1 MTRSDTHEGW
11 RAFFDGHAPF
21 YMQNVFT
28 RNTRAE
34 VEFLVEELRL
44 TTGARVLDVGCGT
57 GRHAVPLARRGCRM
71 VGIDISR
78 GMLRQA
84 QAAAQQASVA
94 VDWVQA
100 DATLFA
106 TPDRF
111 DAAYCLCEGA
121 FGLIGAGEDPRMH
134 DAAIALNLA
143 RCLRTGARVVL
154 TALNGLRFLRPY
166 RGEDIAAGTFEP
178 ETLAERVCMEWQA
191 EGCPRKVIVYEH
203 GHRPEG
209 LGALFATAGFTVE
222 HVGGGTAG
230 DWGRRPL
237 DPEEFEIMLIAE
249 RNGATP

>member
-1 MTRSDTHEGW
+1 MARTNIHEGW
-11 RAFFDGHAPF
+11 RAFFDGHAPS

-28 RNTRAE
+28 RNTLGE

-44 TTGARVLDVGCGT
+44 TTGDRVLDVGCGT

-71 VGIDISR
+71 VGIDLSR

-84 QAAAQQASVA
+84 QAAAKRASVA

-100 DATLFA
+100 DAALFA
-106 TPDRF
+106 TADRF

-121 FGLIGAGEDPRMH
+121 FGLIGAGEDPLEH
-134 DAAIALNLA
+134 DAAIARNLA
-143 RCLRTGARVVL
+143 GCLRPRARVVL
-154 TALNGLRFLRPY
+154 TALNGLRFLRQDC
-166 RGEDIAAGTFEP
+166 GEDIAAGTFDP
-178 ETLAERVCMEWQA
+178 ETLTERVCMEWQA

-203 GHRPEG
+203 GHRPEDLRG
-209 LGALFATAGFTVE
+209 LFASAGFTVE

-230 DWGRRPL
+230 NWGHRPL

>member
-1 MTRSDTHEGW
+1 MVRTNLDEGW

-44 TTGARVLDVGCGT
+44 TTGDRVLDVGCGT

-71 VGIDISR
+71 VGIDLSR

-84 QAAAQQASVA
+84 QAVALQASVA

-100 DATLFA
+100 DATRFV

-121 FGLIGAGEDPRMH
+121 FGLIGAGEDPLMH
-134 DAAIALNLA
+134 DAAIARNLA
-143 RCLRTGARVVL
+143 RCLRPGARVVL
-154 TALNGLRFLRPY
+154 TALNGQRFLRQY
-166 RGEDIAAGTFEP
+166 GGDDIAAGTFDP
-178 ETLAERVCMEWQA
+178 QTLTERVCMEWQA
-191 EGCPRKVIVYEH
+191 EGRPRKVIVYEH
-203 GHRPEG
+203 GHRPED
-209 LGALFATAGFTVE
+209 LRTLFACAGFTVE

-230 DWGRRPL
+230 NWGRRPL

-249 RNGATP
+249 RNGATL